1 MVRNRPLIAVA
12 IPAVVAVAALAAGC
26 GGSGNG
32 DSTLVPTHPK
42 AATGQPVTVGLASI
56 GGLGKVLVD
65 STGQTVYLFQK
76 DARDESACT
85 GACAAAWPP
94 VLATGKPV
102 VGRGAMAS
110 LVGTIARSNGKPQ
123 VTYAGHPLYLFD
135 GDSTQGDTNGQG
147 VNAFG
152 ARWYTVS
159 SGGTAVTTHLSGGN
173 NGY

>member
-1 MVRNRPLIAVA
+1 MVRIRPLVAVV
-12 IPAVVAVAALAAGC
+12 ISAVVAVAALAAGC

-32 DSTLVPTHPK
+32 GSASVRAHPK
-42 AATGQPVTVGLASI
+42 VAAGPRVTVGLASV

-76 DARDESACT
+76 DPRDESACT
-85 GACAAAWPP
+85 GACATAWPP
-94 VLATGKPV
+94 VFATGKPV
-102 VGRGAMAS
+102 VGGGAMAS
-110 LVGTIARSNGKPQ
+110 LVGTIARSNGKSQ

-135 GDSTQGDTNGQG
+135 GDSAQGDTNGQG

-159 SGGTAVTTHLSGGN
+159 SSGTAVTTQGSGGS